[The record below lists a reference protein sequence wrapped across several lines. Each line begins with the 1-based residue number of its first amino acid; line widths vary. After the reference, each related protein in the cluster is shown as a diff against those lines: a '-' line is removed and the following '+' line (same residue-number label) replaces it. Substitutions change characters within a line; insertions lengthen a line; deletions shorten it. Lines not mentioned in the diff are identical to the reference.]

1 MQLEA
6 VGSASNPGFGHIEE
20 ARPDDLDESPAVCLL
35 KRFGNVSDR
44 RKCGHVTRPQGA
56 ARIRN
61 LRDHPRFRIR
71 RIAQQKVE
79 VLVDSR
85 ANVFE
90 HGFDSIDL
98 ELHPSPAS
106 LASVWRTR

>member
-20 ARPDDLDESPAVCLL
+20 ARPDDLDESPVCLL

-44 RKCGHVTRPQGA
+44 RKCGHVTRLQGA

-61 LRDHPRFRIR
+61 LDDHPRFRIL

-85 ANVFE
+85 ANVFQ

-106 LASVWRTR
+106 LASVRRTR